1 MQRSEGANLRLAAPS
16 VEGGLPVRQGVGPMS
31 IRSAFDQELQELRD
45 DVLRM
50 GSMVEGAL
58 KSSIQAL
65 KEQDQALA
73 QQIINDDDKVND
85 LRFKIEEDCLSLIAR
100 QQPAARDLRFI
111 VAAMNIVLDLERMG
125 DHAAGIATIVLRMGG
140 QPPLKPLID
149 LPRMAQI
156 SQEMLRASL
165 DAFVAEDEKRA
176 LAITPR
182 DEQVD
187 QLYNQIFRELITYM
201 IEDPR
206 TVTRAMYL
214 LFCAHNVERIA
225 DRVTNICERVAFVA
239 TGRMEEIP
247 SEPGTEIGLS

>member
-1 MQRSEGANLRLAAPS
+1 LEEDIGMT
-16 VEGGLPVRQGVGPMS
+16 
-31 IRSAFDQELQELRD
+31 IRSAFDQELSELRD
-45 DVLRM
+45 NVLRM
-50 GSMVEGAL
+50 GSMVDSATGR
-58 KSSIQAL
+58 SIQAL
-65 KEQDQALA
+65 KEGDTSLA
-73 QQIINDDDKVND
+73 QRIIADDEEVNK
-85 LRFKIEEDCLSLIAR
+85 LRFKIEEDCLGLIAR

-165 DAFVAEDEKRA
+165 EAFMSDNPEAAIQITERDNEVDE
-176 LAITPR
+176 
-182 DEQVD
+182 
-187 QLYNQIFRELITYM
+187 LYNQIFRELLTFM

-214 LFCAHNVERIA
+214 LFCAHNLERTA
-225 DRVTNICERVAFVA
+225 DRVTNICERVRFVA

-247 SEPGTEIGLS
+247 SDTGNEVGLA